1 MVDEHQE
8 SHMIRIPPLDVGI
21 IHFVGIGGMGMS
33 GIAAILHNMGYA
45 VQGSDVADGPNVQRL
60 RWLGIPVTVGH
71 AARNLGAATVVVV
84 STAIGSDNPEVT
96 AARQS
101 LIPVVRR
108 SEVLAE
114 LMRFRYS
121 IVVAGTHGKTTIT
134 SMIAALL
141 DSAGLDPTVVNG
153 GIINAYETNARL
165 GGGDWIV
172 VEADE
177 SDGTFTKVPATIAV
191 VTSIDPEH
199 LDFWGGLD
207 QLREAFCLFTQNVP
221 FYGFAIL
228 CLDHPEIQTLIAR
241 VSDRR
246 IITYGLTQQADI
258 HARNVVLDAQGAT
271 FDVVSEK
278 SVIKNTTFNINIPTY
293 GLHNVQNSLAAIAI
307 AVILGIENHII
318 VRALARFR
326 GVKRRFTRIGVVD
339 GVEVVDDYS
348 HHPIEIAAALR
359 AARSVCRG
367 KILAVVQPHRYTRLR
382 DLFGLFCT
390 CFDDADIVIVADVY
404 SAGEPVID
412 GMHRDALVESLRA
425 HGHKHVLALPHEK
438 VLARVVQALTQPGDW
453 VVCLGAG
460 SITQWAH
467 ALPGALESLGTAA
480 GDGM

>member
-1 MVDEHQE
+1 
-8 SHMIRIPPLDVGI
+8 MIRIPPLDIGI
-21 IHFVGIGGMGMS
+21 LHFVGIGGMGMS
-33 GIAAILHNMGYA
+33 GIAEILHNMGYA

-71 AARNLGAATVVVV
+71 AARNLGAANVVVV

-108 SEVLAE
+108 SEMLAE

-121 IVVAGTHGKTTIT
+121 VSVAGTHGKTTTT
-134 SMIAALL
+134 SMIAAIL
-141 DSAGLDPTVVNG
+141 DAAGHDPTVVNG
-153 GIINAYETNARL
+153 GIINAYDTNARL
-165 GGGDWIV
+165 GGGDWII

-177 SDGTFTKVPATIAV
+177 SDGTFTQLPSTMAV
-191 VTSIDPEH
+191 ITSIDPEH

-207 QLREAFCLFTQNVP
+207 QVREAFCLFAKNVP
-221 FYGFAIL
+221 LYGFAIL

-246 IITYGLTQQADI
+246 IITYGLTPRADI
-258 HARNVVLDAQGAT
+258 HARNVVLDAQGAK
-271 FDVVSEK
+271 FDVVVAK
-278 SVIKNTTFNINIPTY
+278 SVKTFIKYTPFRINLSSY
-293 GLHNVQNSLAAIAI
+293 GIHNVQNALAAIAI
-307 AVILGIENHII
+307 AVLFGIENRVIF
-318 VRALARFR
+318 RALVSFR

-382 DLFGLFCT
+382 DLFKLFCT
-390 CFDDADIVIVADVY
+390 CFDEADIVIVADVY
-404 SAGEPVID
+404 AAGESAIE

-467 ALPGALESLGTAA
+467 ALPGALESLGKAA
-480 GDGM
+480 GEGM